1 MTERSVT
8 HKRPLPLGTL
18 SRLYSNGKSL
28 FDVIVQVTR
37 GTSVESETVDCL
49 ISPGDSGEY
58 AELLLSRS
66 FVALSPDA
74 PPLKEHLRLEQQ
86 SSQEEASVFQACS
99 LVRVYSV
106 LMLSRPCS

>member
-1 MTERSVT
+1 MTERSKT

-37 GTSVESETVDCL
+37 GTPVERETVDCL
-49 ISPGDSGEY
+49 ISPGDSLEY

-66 FVALSPDA
+66 FAVLSPES
-74 PPLKEHLRLEQQ
+74 PPIKEHLRLEQQ
-86 SSQEEASVFQACS
+86 SSQEEASVFQ
-99 LVRVYSV
+99 LVRLCVFKA
-106 LMLSRPCS
+106 C